1 MKNYIDI
8 KLTNF
13 INFFF
18 IIISDGPISV
28 FNSSKIIFDISF
40 GLIEA
45 YKSPF
50 SLMAL

>member
-1 MKNYIDI
+1 MKINIDF

-28 FNSSKIIFDISF
+28 FSSSNIIFEISF

-50 SLMAL
+50 SLIAL